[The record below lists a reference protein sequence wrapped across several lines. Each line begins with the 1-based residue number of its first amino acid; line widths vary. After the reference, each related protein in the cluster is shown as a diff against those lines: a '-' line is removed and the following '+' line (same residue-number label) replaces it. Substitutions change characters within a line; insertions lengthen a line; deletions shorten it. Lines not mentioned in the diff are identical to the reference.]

1 MGHKPFESWLV
12 SEEHLSPDEEQRLHE
27 HIESC
32 KSCRQLSTSWRD
44 VQGFFQE
51 LPMEQP
57 SAGFTNRW
65 QARLVDL
72 SAQESE
78 QKEKRASWVFFAVT
92 AGAALFVLSLMVIQF
107 FSSVQT
113 PIRLFITG
121 ATLIAGFLNLASA
134 MQIAFIPFI
143 EVLIVSVPTTWWF
156 IIAFTACLVTW
167 VLTFFA
173 RTFLFP
179 RRVSV

>member
-1 MGHKPFESWLV
+1 MGHKPFESWLI
-12 SEEHLSPDEEQRLHE
+12 SEEPLSPDEEQRLHE

-32 KSCRQLSTSWRD
+32 ESCRQLSTSWKE

-72 SAQESE
+72 SAQEIE
-78 QKEKRASWVFFAVT
+78 RKEKRASWVFFAVT
-92 AGAALFVLSLMVIQF
+92 AGAALFVLSIMVIQF
-107 FSSVQT
+107 FGSVQT
-113 PIRLFITG
+113 PIQLFITG

-134 MQIAFIPFI
+134 FQVAFIPFI
-143 EVLIVSVPTTWWF
+143 EVLIVSVPTIWWF
-156 IIAFTACLVTW
+156 IIAFTACLLTL
-167 VLTFFA
+167 VLTFSA
-173 RTFLFP
+173 RKILFP
-179 RRVSV
+179 RRVSL

>member
-1 MGHKPFESWLV
+1 MGHKPFESWLI
-12 SEEHLSPDEEQRLHE
+12 SEEPLSPDEEQRLHE

-32 KSCRQLSTSWRD
+32 ESCRQLSTSWKE

-72 SAQESE
+72 SAQEIE
-78 QKEKRASWVFFAVT
+78 RKEKRASWVFFAVT
-92 AGAALFVLSLMVIQF
+92 AGAALFVLPIMVIQF
-107 FSSVQT
+107 FGSVQT
-113 PIRLFITG
+113 PIQLFITG

-134 MQIAFIPFI
+134 FQVAFIPFI
-143 EVLIVSVPTTWWF
+143 EVLIVSVPTIWWF
-156 IIAFTACLVTW
+156 IIAFTACLLTL
-167 VLTFFA
+167 VLTFSA
-173 RTFLFP
+173 RKILFP
-179 RRVSV
+179 RRVSL